1 MARPKSSTP
10 IKIKLSLTVTPEMRE
25 MLNTLSDYHGKS
37 ISTLLHEWAVREND
51 KMKETLA
58 REAGNNNGERPAE

>member
-37 ISTLLHEWAVREND
+37 ISTLLHEWAVRDND